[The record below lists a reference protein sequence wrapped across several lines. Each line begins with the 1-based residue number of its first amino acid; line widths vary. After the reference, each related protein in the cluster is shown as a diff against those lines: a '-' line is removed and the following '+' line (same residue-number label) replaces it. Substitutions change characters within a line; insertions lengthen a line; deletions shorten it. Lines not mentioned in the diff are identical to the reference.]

1 MPLKHSCMLGIL
13 QALYSILIGIVQG
26 ISEWLPIS
34 SKTQVLLASQTLL
47 HLNFQQAYTF
57 GLFME
62 IGTVLA
68 AIIYFRREV
77 WSLIRVIAL
86 RGTQMEKKLFKYVLV
101 TIIFT
106 GIIGAPLYIVADS
119 VTGVSVGVPM
129 AIIGVILI
137 GDAMLIRY
145 SRKKREQGVNTR
157 KFANMTFK
165 DYIIV
170 GVVQGIAALPGVS
183 RSGITTSAMFL
194 MNFEADEAFRLSF
207 LTGIFAS
214 TAAFLL
220 TLIKSYANVSAA
232 LAFIGIYGLLIA
244 IVAATIVSLFLI
256 SFLIKVASKSKIVY
270 LITALGVIALASG
283 ILYMALGSFGIA
295 VVS

>member
-1 MPLKHSCMLGIL
+1 MFSVL
-13 QALYSILIGIVQG
+13 QAFYSIIIGIVQG

-34 SKTQVLLASQTLL
+34 SKTQVLLASQSLL

-68 AIIYFRREV
+68 AIIYFRRDI
-77 WSLIRVIAL
+77 WALIKVVIL
-86 RGTQMEKKLFKYVLV
+86 RSSPMDRKLFKYVLV

-106 GIIGAPLYIVADS
+106 GIIGTPLYIVADS
-119 VTGVSVGVPM
+119 ITGISVGIPM
-129 AIIGVILI
+129 AVIGIVLL
-137 GDAMLIRY
+137 GDAVLIRY
-145 SRKKREQGVNTR
+145 SRKKRAQGVNTR
-157 KFANMTFK
+157 KFDSMSLK
-165 DYIIV
+165 DYIII

-214 TAAFLL
+214 AAAFAL
-220 TLIKSYANVSAA
+220 TLIKSYANVTAA
-232 LAFIGIYGLLIA
+232 LAFIGLSGLGIA

-256 SFLIKVASKSKIVY
+256 DFLIKVASKSKIVY
-270 LITALGVIALASG
+270 LIAALGLIALASG
-283 ILYMALGSFGIA
+283 IAYMMLGSAGIA

>member
-1 MPLKHSCMLGIL
+1 MFSVL
-13 QALYSILIGIVQG
+13 QAFYSIIIGIVQG

-34 SKTQVLLASQTLL
+34 SKTQVLLASQSLL

-68 AIIYFRREV
+68 AIIYFRRDI
-77 WSLIRVIAL
+77 WALIKVVIL
-86 RGTQMEKKLFKYVLV
+86 RSSPTDRKLFKYVLV

-106 GIIGAPLYIVADS
+106 GIIGTPLYIVADS
-119 VTGVSVGVPM
+119 ITGISVGIPM
-129 AIIGVILI
+129 AVIGIVLL
-137 GDAMLIRY
+137 GDAVLIRY
-145 SRKKREQGVNTR
+145 SRKKRAQGVNTR
-157 KFANMTFK
+157 KFDSMSLK
-165 DYIIV
+165 DYIII

-214 TAAFLL
+214 AAAFAL
-220 TLIKSYANVSAA
+220 TLIKSYANVTAA
-232 LAFIGIYGLLIA
+232 LAFIGLSGLGIA

-256 SFLIKVASKSKIVY
+256 DFLIKVASKSKIVY
-270 LITALGVIALASG
+270 LIAALGLIALASG
-283 ILYMALGSFGIA
+283 IAYMMLGSAGIA

>member
-1 MPLKHSCMLGIL
+1 MFGIL
-13 QALYSILIGIVQG
+13 QAIYSILIGIVQG

-47 HLNFQQAYTF
+47 KLNFQQAYTF

-68 AIIYFRREV
+68 AIIYFRHEI
-77 WSLIRVIAL
+77 WSLIRVVTL
-86 RGTQMEKKLFKYVLV
+86 RGSQTERKLFNYVLV

-106 GIIGAPLYIVADS
+106 GIIGTPLYIIADS
-119 VTGVSVGVPM
+119 ITGVSVGVPM
-129 AIIGVILI
+129 LIIGLVLI
-137 GDAMLIRY
+137 GDAVLIRY

-157 KFANMTFK
+157 KFDSMTFR

-214 TAAFLL
+214 AAAFFL

-232 LAFIGIYGLLIA
+232 LAFIGVYGLLIA

-256 SFLIKVASKSKIVY
+256 SFLIRVASKSKIVY
-270 LITALGVIALASG
+270 LITALGIIAIASG
-283 ILYMALGSFGIA
+283 VLYMVLGNAGIA